1 MKNQLVRHVAAP
13 RVLVRNGQM
22 AGVRAKTSKLKSTKA
37 SIEPRATR
45 TAFALK
51 KPSHPRYCRYHELV
65 DACNCIILTPVPATG
80 AQHGAIASPT
90 LPSGQDALTYEIDA
104 GHSSSLLQLREM
116 EEQTVEGVR
125 DVEGSPP
132 VDSAG
137 TSLEASPS
145 AGPGPGAGPSPSPDV
160 VTAKAHSQEQQ
171 ERPDDGASAPTQQE
185 QSNEGEINGRT
196 DGNGNGTH
204 EIEPLPHEAE
214 HTLPPA
220 IPATPA
226 LPAVNGQHEAGDAP
240 DTAGIG
246 PELHDVYP
254 VHDHEP
260 ATFQQLAP
268 AANLSPSQMKLE
280 PFPDVIPYV
289 EGAIPFD
296 VNQFQGMPA
305 AEPASSLHD
314 GMSGMEAYGAPQL
327 PPATGFAKLE
337 FSDGHFYMT
346 TYAVE
351 LGRDM
356 RAFKLA
362 QQQPVRQQM
371 HEDNGGKTRAKRSS
385 SVPGTPARR
394 HTGQASIAPSFISES
409 GGIIGEDDGHINLQS
424 RRKKSGKSKSTDTS
438 SRRSQISRKN
448 SVSQAHSDLVHLDAP
463 APTVDPGTALLDP
476 SVHMPDPSFTPL
488 IPIHPPKSAEEPFPS
503 GKGISRKHVRI
514 AYNFDR
520 GLFEMTVQGRNG
532 AFHDED
538 HYGNGEVVALHDGSQ
553 IEIGGVGIKFV
564 LPNVPASEAED
575 DPTESQSGRM
585 SFGFEDGRGESIIAD
600 DESVIGGYD
609 SEPEQVHPTDLG
621 GWEDFD
627 DDDDLVDHSEIDEE
641 ESDDEVVEPV
651 PKVKLKLKTKEPP
664 PKMSKY
670 SRKMAAKS
678 AKAATKLK
686 LKLNREKAR
695 AKREAEERERERERE
710 REAAKA
716 AKKLAK
722 QKALDKEKA
731 KAEKK
736 DASKEPSKA
745 ASKEPSKGAD
755 GEESKTP
762 KEPAAVRIARD
773 APMRNGEHINVPNL
787 PEGIII
793 PARKK
798 GPGRPP
804 KDGVMSKREKAL
816 LIKQEK
822 EREKAI
828 KMGLDPSQIPILE
841 QKPPKPRPR
850 KNSQGE
856 EIDDDGDDKGEGHEK
871 KVAKAPKPPR
881 SPSPEMNLA
890 DYTEEQLQRPSPNYV
905 YLIYEAI
912 QNSKAGV
919 MNLQQIYSAIE
930 RKYPYFKFKVT
941 SNGWQSSVRHNLG
954 QHEVIYSEFRI

>member
-1 MKNQLVRHVAAP
+1 
-13 RVLVRNGQM
+13 
-22 AGVRAKTSKLKSTKA
+22 
-37 SIEPRATR
+37 
-45 TAFALK
+45 
-51 KPSHPRYCRYHELV
+51 
-65 DACNCIILTPVPATG
+65 
-80 AQHGAIASPT
+80 
-90 LPSGQDALTYEIDA
+90 
-104 GHSSSLLQLREM
+104 M
-116 EEQTVEGVR
+116 EETETETKVEGVAPSR
-125 DVEGSPP
+125 VEGRD
-132 VDSAG
+132 DSEG
-137 TSLEASPS
+137 TAVESR
-145 AGPGPGAGPSPSPDV
+145 SPDV
-160 VTAKAHSQEQQ
+160 VTATEEQ
-171 ERPDDGASAPTQQE
+171 ERPDDGASLPIPQE
-185 QSNEGEINGRT
+185 QPVEVDVAVHEHTESNGSR
-196 DGNGNGTH
+196 
-204 EIEPLPHEAE
+204 EIESIAQEPGQ
-214 HTLPPA
+214 TLETTSA
-220 IPATPA
+220 DA
-226 LPAVNGQHEAGDAP
+226 LPAPALEGQHQPEDVPVEVTKLDGDVLPVYENQPTTFEQVA
-240 DTAGIG
+240 ASIG
-246 PELHDVYP
+246 DF
-254 VHDHEP
+254 
-260 ATFQQLAP
+260 T
-268 AANLSPSQMKLE
+268 PSQQKFE
-280 PFPDVIPYV
+280 PFPDVHAFPP
-289 EGAIPFD
+289 ANPFD
-296 VNQFQGMPA
+296 IGQFQDIPA
-305 AEPASSLHD
+305 TDPASSIHD
-314 GMSGMEAYGAPQL
+314 GVGFMDAYDPPPL

-371 HEDNGGKTRAKRSS
+371 HEEHFGGKSKAVRSS
-385 SVPGTPARR
+385 SLPGTPARR
-394 HTGQASIAPSFISES
+394 HTGQASIAHSFISES

-448 SVSQAHSDLVHLDAP
+448 SVSQGHSDLVHLDAP

-488 IPIHPPKSAEEPFPS
+488 IPIHPPKSADEPFPS

-514 AYNFDR
+514 AYNFER
-520 GLFEMTVQGRNG
+520 GLFEMKVQGRNG

-538 HYGNGEVVALHDGSQ
+538 HYGAGEVVPLHDGSQ

-564 LPNVPASEAED
+564 LPNVPISEAED

-585 SFGFEDGRGESIIAD
+585 SFTFEDGHGESIVAD
-600 DESVIGGYD
+600 DESVMDGYD
-609 SEPEQVHPTDLG
+609 SQQEEARPMDTG
-621 GWEDFD
+621 GWEDFDD
-627 DDDDLVDHSEIDEE
+627 DDDDLVDHSEIEDEE
-641 ESDDEVVEPV
+641 SEEEIVEPV
-651 PKVKLKLKTKEPP
+651 PKVKLKLKTRDPP
-664 PKMSKY
+664 VKPSKY
-670 SRKMAAKS
+670 ARKMAAKQ
-678 AKAATKLK
+678 AKAAARLK
-686 LKLNREKAR
+686 LKLSKDKAR
-695 AKREAEERERERERE
+695 ARKEAEERERERERE
-710 REAAKA
+710 REAVKA
-716 AKKLAK
+716 AKKASK
-722 QKALDKEKA
+722 HKALEREKA

-736 DASKEPSKA
+736 EASKEPSKA
-745 ASKEPSKGAD
+745 ASKEPSKTAD
-755 GEESKTP
+755 GDEPKAP

-828 KMGLDPSQIPILE
+828 KLGLDPSQIPLPE
-841 QKPPKPRPR
+841 SKPPKPRPR

-856 EIDDDGDDKGEGHEK
+856 EVDDDGDDKGDGTDK

-890 DYTEEQLQRPSPNYV
+890 DYTEEQLQRPTPNYV

-930 RKYPYFKFKVT
+930 RRYPYFKFKVT

-954 QHEVIYSEFRI
+954 QHEVHLITKYH